1 MLSILIALII
11 VGALLYLLQYVPID
25 ATIKTIIRVIAIVVL
40 LVWLLKEFWPT
51 TGLG

>member
-40 LVWLLKEFWPT
+40 LIWLLKEFWPA